1 MMHRNSAPFSIG
13 RLAAAI
19 TRIPLLGGSRDEFHI
34 NLSSRYRSAMAPI
47 RAVLVTGCVFLVLGI
62 LWSLGM
68 ASLGYREA
76 RTISAELER
85 TRQLD
90 AQVIAEAR
98 QEGIDLSEGVL
109 QRLPAE
115 VDLANQL
122 IEKRAF
128 SWTRFLTGLEQV
140 IPPRLVLS
148 SVRLEQGG
156 TMVHL
161 LGSAVNLEDITAFT
175 LGLQDHPTFK
185 DPVLAQHR
193 VGTNGLVEFDVT
205 LRYSQAGL

>member
-1 MMHRNSAPFSIG
+1 MTRGAAPFSI
-13 RLAAAI
+13 RRIAAAI
-19 TRIPLLGGSRDEFHI
+19 THIPLLGRSGDEFHI
-34 NLSSRYRSAMAPI
+34 NLSSRYRSGLAPI
-47 RAVLVTGCVFLVLGI
+47 RAVLVMGCVFLVLGI
-62 LWSLGM
+62 VWSLGQ
-68 ASLGYREA
+68 AGVGYREA
-76 RTISAELER
+76 RTISAELDR
-85 TRQLD
+85 IRQQDTQL
-90 AQVIAEAR
+90 IAEAR

-128 SWTRFLTGLEQV
+128 SWTKFLTGLEQA

-148 SVRLEQGG
+148 NVRLEQGG

>member
-1 MMHRNSAPFSIG
+1 MNRNAAPLSVG
-13 RLAAAI
+13 RLAAAMMH
-19 TRIPLLGGSRDEFHI
+19 IPLLGRSRDEFDV

-62 LWSLGM
+62 LWNIGQAGM
-68 ASLGYREA
+68 GYREA
-76 RTISAELER
+76 RAISAELDR
-85 TRQLD
+85 IRQQDTQL
-90 AQVIAEAR
+90 IAEAR
-98 QEGIDLSEGVL
+98 QEGIDLSEGIL
-109 QRLPAE
+109 QGLPAE
-115 VDLANQL
+115 VNLANLL
-122 IEKRAF
+122 IEKRVF
-128 SWTRFLTGLEQV
+128 SWTKFLTGLEQV
-140 IPPRLVLS
+140 IPPRLALS

-175 LGLQDHPTFK
+175 VGLQDHPTFK

-193 VGTNGLVEFDVT
+193 LGTNGLVEFDVT

>member
-1 MMHRNSAPFSIG
+1 MNRNTVPFSIR
-13 RLAAAI
+13 RLAAAV
-19 TRIPLLGGSRDEFHI
+19 THVPFFAKSRDEFYI
-34 NLSSRYRSAMAPI
+34 NLSSRYRSVMSPI
-47 RAVLVTGCVFLVLGI
+47 RAALVAGCVCLALGI
-62 LWSLGM
+62 VWSIGQ
-68 ASLGYREA
+68 AVLGYRDA
-76 RTISAELER
+76 RTVSVELER
-85 TRQLD
+85 VLQQDTQL
-90 AQVIAEAR
+90 IAEAR
-98 QEGIDLSEGVL
+98 QDGIDLSEGIL
-109 QRLPAE
+109 QGLPVE

-128 SWTRFLTGLEQV
+128 SWTKFLTGLEQA

-156 TMVHL
+156 TRVHL

-175 LGLQDHPTFK
+175 VGLQDHPTFK

>member
-1 MMHRNSAPFSIG
+1 MNRNTPPVSIG

-19 TRIPLLGGSRDEFHI
+19 THVPLFNRSGDEFHI
-34 NLSSRYRSAMAPI
+34 NLSSRHWAAMVPV
-47 RAVLVTGCVFLVLGI
+47 RATLLTGCVFLVLGI
-62 LWSLGM
+62 LWSIVQMG
-68 ASLGYREA
+68 LGYREA
-76 RTISAELER
+76 RTISTELDR
-85 TRQLD
+85 IRQQDTQL
-90 AQVIAEAR
+90 IAEAR

-115 VDLANQL
+115 VELANLL

-128 SWTRFLTGLEQV
+128 SWTKFLTGLEQA
-140 IPPRLVLS
+140 IPPRLMLS

-175 LGLQDHPTFK
+175 VGLQDHPTFK

-193 VGTNGLVEFDVT
+193 VGASGLVEFDVT

>member
-1 MMHRNSAPFSIG
+1 
-13 RLAAAI
+13 
-19 TRIPLLGGSRDEFHI
+19 
-34 NLSSRYRSAMAPI
+34 
-47 RAVLVTGCVFLVLGI
+47 
-62 LWSLGM
+62 
-68 ASLGYREA
+68 
-76 RTISAELER
+76 
-85 TRQLD
+85 
-90 AQVIAEAR
+90 VIAEAR
-98 QEGIDLSEGVL
+98 QEGIDLSDAVL

-115 VDLANQL
+115 VGLANQL

-128 SWTRFLTGLEQV
+128 SWTKFLTGLEQA

-161 LGSAVNLEDITAFT
+161 LGSAVSLEDITAFT
-175 LGLQDHPTFK
+175 VGLQDHPTFK

>member
-1 MMHRNSAPFSIG
+1 MNRNAAPLSIG
-13 RLAAAI
+13 RLAAAM
-19 TRIPLLGGSRDEFHI
+19 THIPLLGRSREEFHI

-47 RAVLVTGCVFLVLGI
+47 RAVLVMGCAFLLLGI
-62 LWSLGM
+62 LWSLGQ
-68 ASLGYREA
+68 AGVGYRDV
-76 RTISAELER
+76 RTMSAELDR
-85 TRQLD
+85 IRQQDTQL
-90 AQVIAEAR
+90 IAEAR
-98 QEGIDLSEGVL
+98 QEGIDLSEGML

-115 VDLANQL
+115 IELANLL

-128 SWTRFLTGLEQV
+128 SWTKFLAGLEQA

-161 LGSAVNLEDITAFT
+161 LGSAVSLEDITAFT
-175 LGLQDHPTFK
+175 VGLQDHPTFK

-205 LRYSQAGL
+205 LRYSQAR

>member
-1 MMHRNSAPFSIG
+1 MMNRKPGLLSI
-13 RLAAAI
+13 RRVAAAI
-19 TRIPLLGGSRDEFHI
+19 THIPLWGRSQDEFHI
-34 NLSSRYRSAMAPI
+34 NLSSRYRSSMAPI

-62 LWSLGM
+62 LWSLGQ
-68 ASLGYREA
+68 AGAGYREA
-76 RTISAELER
+76 RTIASELDR
-85 TRQLD
+85 IRQQD

-115 VDLANQL
+115 VALANLL

-128 SWTRFLTGLEQV
+128 SWTRFLTGLEQA

-156 TMVHL
+156 AMVHL
-161 LGSAVNLEDITAFT
+161 LGSAVSLEDITAFT
-175 LGLQDHPTFK
+175 VGLQDHPTFK

-205 LRYSQAGL
+205 IRYSQARL